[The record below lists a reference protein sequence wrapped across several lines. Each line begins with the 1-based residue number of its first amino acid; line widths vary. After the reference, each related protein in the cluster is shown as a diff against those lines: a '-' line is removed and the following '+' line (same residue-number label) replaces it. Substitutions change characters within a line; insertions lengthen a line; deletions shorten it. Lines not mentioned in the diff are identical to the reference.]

1 MVETAAVVAATTAAA
16 VVVAAIIPT
25 TVAAAAVAETYHGA
39 SQEALFLFDESR
51 LYMFPKVS
59 RIME

>member
-1 MVETAAVVAATTAAA
+1 MAETAAAAAITVAA
-16 VVVAAIIPT
+16 VAAIIPT

>member
-1 MVETAAVVAATTAAA
+1 MVAATMAAA